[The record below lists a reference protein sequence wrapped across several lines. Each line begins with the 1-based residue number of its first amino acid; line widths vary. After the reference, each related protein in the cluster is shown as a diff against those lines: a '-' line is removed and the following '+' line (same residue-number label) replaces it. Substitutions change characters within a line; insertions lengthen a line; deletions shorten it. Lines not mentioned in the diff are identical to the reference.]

1 MKRADYLFVIGYDG
15 DKAVV
20 HGQQRRRYGKLTTRQ
35 LLDQGLY
42 RAAFCSAD
50 YALQNAAAGAAEE
63 VELVRATMEQL
74 TSRPYTV
81 EDLRKLFGVFGVP
94 AGIKR
99 VIVA

>member
-1 MKRADYLFVIGYDG
+1 VKRADYLFVIGYDG

-20 HGQQRRRYGKLTTRQ
+20 HGQQRRRYGKLTTSQ

-42 RAAFCSAD
+42 KAAFCSAD
-50 YALQNAAAGAAEE
+50 YALQNGTAGAAEE
-63 VELVRATMEQL
+63 LASVCAAMEQI
-74 TSRPYTV
+74 TGRPHAV

-94 AGIKR
+94 ADIKG

>member
-1 MKRADYLFVIGYDG
+1 MKRADFLFVIGYDG

-20 HGQQRRRYGKLTTRQ
+20 DGQQRRRYGKLTTRQ

-42 RAAFCSAD
+42 KAAFCSAD
-50 YALQNAAAGAAEE
+50 YALQTDAADAAEE
-63 VELVRATMEQL
+63 LESVRATMEQI
-74 TSRPYTV
+74 TGRPHTV

-94 AGIKR
+94 AEIKR

>member
-1 MKRADYLFVIGYDG
+1 VKRADFLFVIGYDG

-42 RAAFCSAD
+42 KAAFCSAD
-50 YALQNAAAGAAEE
+50 YALQTGAADAAEE
-63 VELVRATMEQL
+63 LESVRATMEQI
-74 TSRPYTV
+74 TGRPHTV

-94 AGIKR
+94 AEIKR

>member
-20 HGQQRRRYGKLTTRQ
+20 HGQQRRRYGKLATRQ

-42 RAAFCSAD
+42 KAAFCSAD
-50 YALQNAAAGAAEE
+50 YALQTGAAGAAEE
-63 VELVRATMEQL
+63 LESVRATMERI
-74 TSRPYTV
+74 TGRPHTV

-94 AGIKR
+94 AEIKR

>member
-74 TSRPYTV
+74 AGRPHTV

>member
-20 HGQQRRRYGKLTTRQ
+20 DGQQRRRYGKLTTRQ

-42 RAAFCSAD
+42 KAAFCSAD
-50 YALQNAAAGAAEE
+50 YAVQTGVAGGAEE
-63 VELVRATMEQL
+63 LESVCATLEQL
-74 TSRPYTV
+74 TGRPHTV
-81 EDLRKLFGVFGVP
+81 EDVRKLFGVFGVP
-94 AGIKR
+94 ADIKR